1 MLVVIRRAQ
10 CNQPKPKSLL
20 KNVGRDMEGT
30 DLKGDIDAVVDKGD
44 AKDPTCT
51 KGHKHKWSDKE
62 NSGSQTYKTSKV
74 SICTCLRMTHLQS
87 VF

>member
-1 MLVVIRRAQ
+1 MIVVIRRAQ
-10 CNQPKPKSLL
+10 HNQPKSLL

-30 DLKGDIDAVVDKGD
+30 DLKGDAVVDKGD
-44 AKDPTCT
+44 TKDPTCT

-62 NSGSQTYKTSKV
+62 NSGSRTYKTSKV
-74 SICTCLRMTHLQS
+74 SICTCLRMTRLQS